1 MRLAAKREQDNRGKR
16 SHHWKSQKDARG
28 FAMRGS
34 VGHSA
39 WCAQM
44 TVHYVDDPGG
54 SGKSFLFVKLLH
66 LVRGKGAEVT
76 SSVGGNASGKKKK
89 YNNRRE
95 DSWYSGGKKSRVET
109 GEAQSARREVPFRS
123 ASAQR

>member
-1 MRLAAKREQDNRGKR
+1 MVRPN
-16 SHHWKSQKDARG
+16 
-28 FAMRGS
+28 
-34 VGHSA
+34 
-39 WCAQM
+39 
-44 TVHYVDDPGG
+44 VHYVDDPGG

>member
-1 MRLAAKREQDNRGKR
+1 MLQGEQ
-16 SHHWKSQKDARG
+16 QTVFVVIA
-28 FAMRGS
+28 
-34 VGHSA
+34 SA
-39 WCAQM
+39 LSG
-44 TVHYVDDPGG
+44 TGGPNVHYVDDPGG